1 MKGVPRCQIKGVQEV
16 GRMIIKMNDIIVH
29 RKCHVIFVYFCI
41 LMNEKQINM
50 SVSLSDIP
58 SGVFVTVRLNSET
71 DLITRLIILA
81 FRLLDILLIPF
92 CKNRFTDFSLIKSSK
107 IAH

>member
-16 GRMIIKMNDIIVH
+16 GRMVIKMNDIIVH

-50 SVSLSDIP
+50 SVSLSDILRMYR
-58 SGVFVTVRLNSET
+58 VF
-71 DLITRLIILA
+71 
-81 FRLLDILLIPF
+81 
-92 CKNRFTDFSLIKSSK
+92 
-107 IAH
+107 